1 MLVKSTLET
10 YKSLVVGHHTVR
22 FFFNL
27 RVLAYWSL
35 SFLSCTVITQILYLE
50 MSRKIS
56 RQVFF

>member
-10 YKSLVVGHHTVR
+10 YKSLVVGHHAVR